1 MLWWTGCPR
10 AGKTAGQRR
19 VKASKVPNGTG
30 VEHVKQVGEQAGPA
44 AARAAP
50 PAASGSAAEPDPL
63 LGRTGRVLATLFPA
77 EPPRPRRS
85 ARAAAGVA
93 FGYVA
98 AIALGAWVLLERQG
112 GRPAWT
118 TVWAE
123 DRWLFLPGA
132 LVHPWSS
139 LSQAADGYLSL
150 LPRVVADVVA
160 RLPLRDA
167 APAYA
172 IIGAAIA
179 AACAAFVFRACAG
192 HVRNPALRVLLA
204 AGVLLLP
211 TALKAGLPDNA
222 VNSIWYLLFG
232 AFWALVWRPRSR
244 SALAVAAI
252 VCFATAASNVLVA
265 VYLPLAAARVIALPR
280 VREHAATIGLLAG
293 GAVQLLVV
301 LFHSR
306 RHQPTS
312 VLDAL
317 GFYGHNVIL
326 PAVAGHHFGTQL
338 TAGVGIATATTLAAV
353 VVALVVIWALVRGD
367 ARVRVFAATALV
379 LGLALTLTPVLV
391 HGDVAGAEVTE
402 QVVWAA
408 GSRYAQV
415 PILLIDSLVIVAVD
429 AYLRRGG
436 MRFARPRRA
445 AAVMLLAAVLGTSWI
460 SDFRYND
467 LRAQQPSWTDVVS
480 RMDQTCQ
487 QQPHGSARIGSGVSV
502 PCSVVN
508 S

>member
-1 MLWWTGCPR
+1 MG
-10 AGKTAGQRR
+10 
-19 VKASKVPNGTG
+19 
-30 VEHVKQVGEQAGPA
+30 
-44 AARAAP
+44 AAP
-50 PAASGSAAEPDPL
+50 
-63 LGRTGRVLATLFPA
+63 
-77 EPPRPRRS
+77 
-85 ARAAAGVA
+85 
-93 FGYVA
+93 
-98 AIALGAWVLLERQG
+98 ERQG
-112 GRPAWT
+112 GRLAWT
-118 TVWAE
+118 TLWAE

-139 LSQAADGYLSL
+139 LWKAADGYLSL
-150 LPRVVADVVA
+150 VPRVVADVVA

-222 VNSIWYLLFG
+222 VNSIWYLLFA
-232 AFWALVWRPRSR
+232 AFWALMWRPRSLQRRWR
-244 SALAVAAI
+244 SRGHRLLRCRMAIERAGRGVPAAGRG
-252 VCFATAASNVLVA
+252 AGDRTAAGAPSTRRPA
-265 VYLPLAAARVIALPR
+265 SDCSCRR
-280 VREHAATIGLLAG
+280 C
-293 GAVQLLVV
+293 AVQLLVV
-301 LFHSR
+301 HLFHHR
-306 RHQPTS
+306 RHQPTTA
-312 VLDAL
+312 LDSAL
-317 GFYGHNVIL
+317 GFYGHNVIFA
-326 PAVAGHHFGTQL
+326 PRWTGHHFLGTQL
-338 TAGVGIATATTLAAV
+338 TAGAGIATATTLAAV
-353 VVALVVIWALVRGD
+353 AVALVVIWVLVTGD
-367 ARVRVFAATALV
+367 ARVRVFAATALI

-391 HGDVAGAEVTE
+391 HGDVAGAEVTQ
-402 QVVWAA
+402 QVLWAA

-445 AAVMLLAAVLGTSWI
+445 TAVVLLVAVLGTSWV
-460 SDFRYND
+460 SDFRYSD
-467 LRAQQPSWTDVVS
+467 LRAQQASWTDVVT
-480 RMDQTCQ
+480 RMDQACQ
-487 QQPHGSARIGSGVSV
+487 QHPQGSARIGNGVSV